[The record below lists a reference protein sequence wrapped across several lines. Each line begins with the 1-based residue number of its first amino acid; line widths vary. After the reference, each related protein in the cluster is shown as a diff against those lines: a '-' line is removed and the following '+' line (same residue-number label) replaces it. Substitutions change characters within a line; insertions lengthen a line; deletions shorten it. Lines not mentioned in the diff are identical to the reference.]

1 MVSFEEHDRLFPA
14 LWAAFERDALRLWAQ
29 GRRRY
34 GAKKIVQDLRQNA
47 GVKLSNNHA
56 ADYARKFLA
65 QHPEKHELFA
75 LHARRDPLQPVRVRK
90 RPLNF
95 HRYDRENPQVWKAYV
110 GVAFLVIGRG
120 ITQSASKTIV
130 EELRWNTGVGAA
142 NEPYKLCNSF
152 TADYARKFCRE
163 FPMWAHLFVL
173 RQTRTP
179 RTQPPKPRHRA
190 SQPRKKAEPV
200 GIAFLF

>member
-1 MVSFEEHDRLFPA
+1 MLPFAEHDLAHPA

-47 GVKLSNNHA
+47 GVKLSNNYA

-65 QHPEKHELFA
+65 AHPEMHELFT
-75 LHARRDPLQPVRVRK
+75 LHARRDPMEPLRVRK

-95 HRYDRENPQVWKAYV
+95 RRYDRQNPKVWAAYV
-110 GVAFLVIGRG
+110 AVAFRVIGRG

-142 NEPYKLCNSF
+142 GEPYKLCNSF

-190 SQPRKKAEPV
+190 SQPRKKDPV
-200 GIAFLF
+200 VGTAFLF